1 MKFNKHITKFP
12 ENFLWG
18 GATAANQIEGGYG
31 GTEKG
36 LSVSDVYIFDENT
49 PKEQWTDQW
58 HLMTHKQVEEAQIP
72 SSTKY
77 YPKRHGIDFYHH
89 YKEDIALFAE
99 MGFKA
104 FRMSIAWTRIFPN
117 GDELD
122 PNEEGLQFYDNVFDE
137 LLKHGIEPIVSLSH
151 YEMPLYLATEYGG
164 WVNRKV
170 IDSFVRFATTVANR
184 YKDKVNYWMTFN
196 EINAVKH
203 HPFVSLGVIEEN
215 HPHLEQAKYQ
225 GAHHQFVASA
235 LVTKEFKEAN
245 PEAKVGCMMSY
256 QFLVP
261 YSCDPDDIQ
270 ATTEKQR
277 ESLFFSDVQARGY
290 YPAYT
295 ARMLDEKNV
304 VLEMDPEDEKIMR
317 EYPVDFV
324 SFSYYMSS
332 AVSSHPEKLEGAVGN
347 LITGGIKNP
356 YLPSSEWGW
365 QIDPKGLRSALNQ
378 LYDRYQKPLFVAEN
392 GLGAIDEV
400 GEDGKIHDDYRIN
413 YLREHIKQIKEA
425 IMDGVDVFGY
435 TSWGCID
442 MISAS
447 SNQMSK
453 RYGYIYVDQDD
464 MGRGTKQR
472 MKKDSFFW
480 YKKVIETNGEEL

>member
-1 MKFNKHITKFP
+1 MYKKTKNKFP
-12 ENFLWG
+12 EGFLWG
-18 GATAANQIEGGYG
+18 GATAANQIEGGFE

-49 PKEQWTDQW
+49 PKEKWTDQW
-58 HLMTHKQVEEAQIP
+58 HLMTHKQVEEAQNP

-77 YPKRHGIDFYHH
+77 YPKRYGNDFYHH
-89 YKEDIALFAE
+89 YKEDIALFSE

-117 GDELD
+117 GDELE
-122 PNEEGLQFYDNVFDE
+122 PNEEGLKFYDNVFDE
-137 LLKHGIEPIVSLSH
+137 LLKHGIEPVVSLSH
-151 YEMPLYLATEYGG
+151 YEMPLHLATEYGG

-170 IDSFVRFATTVANR
+170 IDFYVQFATTIVNR
-184 YKDKVNYWMTFN
+184 YKDRVKYWMTFN

-203 HPFVSLGVIEEN
+203 HPFVSLGVIEED
-215 HPHLEQAKYQ
+215 HPHIEQAKYQ

-235 LVTKEFKEAN
+235 LTTKAIKEAN
-245 PEAKVGCMMSY
+245 PKAEVGCMISY
-256 QFLVP
+256 QLLVP
-261 YSCDPDDIQ
+261 YSCDPNDIQ
-270 ATTEKQR
+270 ETTEQQR
-277 ESLFFSDVQARGY
+277 VSLFFSDVQARGY

-295 ARMLDEKNV
+295 DRMLAEKNV
-304 VLEMDPEDEKIMR
+304 TLEMEPEDEEIMR
-317 EYPVDFV
+317 KYPVDFV

-332 AVSSHPEKLEGAVGN
+332 AVSAHPEKLEDAVGN
-347 LITGGIKNP
+347 LVTGGIKNP

-392 GLGAIDEV
+392 GLGAVDEM
-400 GEDGKIHDDYRIN
+400 GEDGKIHDDYRID

-425 IMDGVDVFGY
+425 IKDGVDVFGY

-442 MISAS
+442 MVSAS

-464 MGRGTKQR
+464 MGRGTKKR
-472 MKKDSFFW
+472 MKKKSFDW
-480 YKKVIETNGEEL
+480 YKKVISSNGEDLE